1 MPLIPNAPGEK
12 PRSWSSD
19 GTDDPPAAAFE
30 PDGGTNG
37 DQLAVLMKNSPAT
50 ITSSTIASLM
60 TTITKFT
67 WDEILMP
74 RQITA
79 VRMSTIAAA
88 TRLCFSPY
96 AQLGMVMPIW
106 SITSAKYVD
115 QPTATVLAPSA
126 SSRIRSQP
134 MIQATSSP
142 RLVSNRVYA
151 TRSTGTVLSNS
162 A

>member
-1 MPLIPNAPGEK
+1 MPLMPKAPGEK
-12 PRSWSSD
+12 PRSCRSE
-19 GTDDPPAAAFE
+19 GTEDPPAAAFE

-50 ITSSTIASLM
+50 ITSSTMASLI

-67 WDEILMP
+67 CDETLIP

-79 VRMSTIAAA
+79 VSISTIAAA
-88 TRLCFSPY
+88 TRLCPSPY
-96 AQLGMVMPIW
+96 AQPGMVMPIW
-106 SITSAKYVD
+106 STTSAKYVD

-134 MIQATSSP
+134 MIHATSSP
-142 RLVSNRVYA
+142 RLA
-151 TRSTGTVLSNS
+151 
-162 A
+162 